1 MLVLR
6 RGSYEHRCT
15 TIILEA
21 YKRNCRIIVVA
32 TENKIAKVKEDDL
45 LSEKFKETSV
55 VVRDREAFTHI
66 TKNEDEELKIKAARA
81 GDTVNDFASS
91 AIDRVTNMIKSKA
104 KEFYNAQVFKP
115 SNTAVRKDSA
125 DIAHLG
131 MLVTPIAAVF
141 EGMET
146 MISEQSYIEQV
157 RLLTGYKRLIEEQIN
172 VIDSRIHFAKR
183 VKTV

>member
-6 RGSYEHRCT
+6 SVSYEHRCT

-21 YKRNCRIIVVA
+21 FKRNCRIIIGVA
-32 TENKIAKVKEDDL
+32 TENKIVKVKEDDL
-45 LSEKFKETSV
+45 SPETFEETSV
-55 VVRDREAFTHI
+55 VVRDREGFTHI
-66 TKNEDEELKIKAARA
+66 MKNEELKIKAARA
-81 GDTVNDFASS
+81 GDMVNDFASS
-91 AIDRVTNMIKSKA
+91 VIDRVTNIIKSKA
-104 KEFYNAQVFKP
+104 KEFYNAQVFEP

-131 MLVTPIAAVF
+131 PLVTPIAAAF

-146 MISEQSYIEQV
+146 IISEQSYIEQV
-157 RLLTGYKRLIEEQIN
+157 RLLIGYKRLLEEQIN

-183 VKTV
+183 VETV